1 MSAQTAE
8 KTVVALGFF
17 DGVHRGHAELIKT
30 AKLRAAEL
38 GARAAV
44 LSFDVSPSAVIT
56 GKCVPL
62 IGSVATREDLIRRV
76 YGVEDVII
84 YPFDRHTMEMDWHEF
99 IDILVSD
106 FSAAHIVI
114 GHDFHCGFM
123 GRGGPDNIPAYCRE
137 RGIGCDVVPKF
148 EIDGI
153 TVSSTYIRSLIVS
166 GDIERANE
174 FLGHPY
180 VFAGTVEDGRKVGRK
195 LGTPTVNLE
204 GDDPGL
210 VLPANGV
217 YATKV
222 LLPDGRELPAVT
234 NVGMRPTFDD
244 GDKIT
249 VETYILDFSGNL
261 YGQYLRVEFFKFLR
275 PEMKFTDCSALSAG
289 IAGDILNTRKTFG
302 DPDLRPFKPNGSV
315 Q

>member
-1 MSAQTAE
+1 MSAQAGE
-8 KTVVALGFF
+8 KCVVALGFF

-30 AKLRAAEL
+30 AKRRAAEI
-38 GARAAV
+38 GAEAAV
-44 LSFDVSPSAVIT
+44 LSFDVSPTTVIT
-56 GKCVPL
+56 GKPVPL
-62 IGSVATREDLIRRV
+62 IGSVATREDIIRRV
-76 YGVEDVII
+76 YGVDNVII
-84 YPFDRHTMEMDWHEF
+84 YPFDRHTMEMDWREF
-99 IDILVSD
+99 IDILAAD
-106 FSAAHIVI
+106 YSAAHIVI
-114 GHDFHCGFM
+114 GHDFHCGYM
-123 GRGGPDNIPAYCRE
+123 GAGGPDNIPAYCRE
-137 RGIGCDVVPKF
+137 IGIGCDVVPKF

-153 TVSSTYIRSLIVS
+153 TVSSTYIRSLIAE

-180 VFAGTVEDGRKVGRK
+180 IYAGTVEDGRKVGRK

-204 GDDPGL
+204 GDDPAL

-244 GDKIT
+244 GDRIT
-249 VETYILDFSGNL
+249 VETYILDYDGDL
-261 YGQYLRVEFFKFLR
+261 YGQYLRVEFYKYLR
-275 PEMKFTDCSALSAG
+275 PEMKFTDCAALSAG
-289 IAGDILNTRKTFG
+289 IAADILNTRKTFG
-302 DPDLRPFKPNGSV
+302 DTDPRPFKPV

>member
-1 MSAQTAE
+1 MSAQAG
-8 KTVVALGFF
+8 KKCVVALGFF

-30 AKLRAAEL
+30 AKRRASELAAEP
-38 GARAAV
+38 AV
-44 LSFDVSPSAVIT
+44 LSFDVSPTAVIT
-56 GKCVPL
+56 GKTVPL
-62 IGSVATREDLIRRV
+62 IGSVATREDIIRRV
-76 YGVEDVII
+76 YGVGRVII

-99 IDILVSD
+99 IDILVRD
-106 FSAAHIVI
+106 FNAVHIVI
-114 GHDFHCGFM
+114 GHDFHCGYM
-123 GRGGPDNIPAYCRE
+123 GAGRPDNIPVYCRE
-137 RGIGCDVVPKF
+137 IGLGCDVVPKF

-153 TVSSTYIRSLIVS
+153 TVSSTYIRSLIS
-166 GDIERANE
+166 EGNIERANE

-180 VFAGTVEDGRKVGRK
+180 IYAGTVEDGRKVGRK

-210 VLPANGV
+210 VLPADGV

-249 VETYILDFSGNL
+249 VETYILDFKGDL

-275 PEMKFTDCSALSAG
+275 PEIKFADSAALSTA
-289 IAGDILNTRKTFG
+289 IAADILNTRKAFG
-302 DPDLRPFKPNGSV
+302 YADTPPLKATE
-315 Q
+315 